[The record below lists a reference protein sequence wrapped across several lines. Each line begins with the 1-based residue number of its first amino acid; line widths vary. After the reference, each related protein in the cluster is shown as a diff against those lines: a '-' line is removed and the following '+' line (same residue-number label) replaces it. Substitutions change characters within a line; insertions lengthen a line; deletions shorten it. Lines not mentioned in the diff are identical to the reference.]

1 MASLTKIQKAQEKA
15 IEKAFLTAISEVKSQ
30 AVLSE
35 IARQIELK
43 NIDAVID
50 LLQLSPATY
59 AELETSIQAAYT
71 LGGAT
76 GATQLGRIPTP
87 KGTLVL
93 RFNTR
98 SVAAERW
105 LKNLSSTRIVE
116 IADETRNVVRSTLLK
131 GLEQGRNPRS
141 MALDLVGRIDSV
153 TKKRTGGVI
162 GLTEQQAS
170 WSVTARQELEAL
182 NPNYL
187 TRKLRDRRL
196 DAAFEKAMATGK
208 PMPAHQI
215 DAAIARMENRTLR
228 YRGENIGRTEA
239 LSALSEGQNEAFS
252 QAFDLA
258 ELDQKEV
265 TKFWSASGDSR
276 TRHSHYQVE
285 RDYPEGIP
293 FDQPFMVGGVAMMY
307 PRAPEGGAENVINCR
322 CSLKTRI
329 DFAGR
334 AIKELRGFG

>member
-1 MASLTKIQKAQEKA
+1 MANLNKIQKAQEKA
-15 IEKAFLTAISEVKSQ
+15 IEKAFFTAISEVKSQ

-35 IARQIELK
+35 IAKQIELK

-59 AELETSIQAAYT
+59 AELETSIQAAYA

-87 KGTLVL
+87 TGSLVL

-98 SVAAERW
+98 SVAAEKW

-116 IADETRNVVRSTLLK
+116 IADETVKVVRSTLLV

-153 TKKRTGGVI
+153 TKRRTGGVI

-208 PMPAHQI
+208 PMPAHQV
-215 DAAIARMENRTLR
+215 DAAIARMESRTLR

-258 ELDQKEV
+258 EIDRQEV
-265 TKFWSASGDSR
+265 TKHWSDSGDSR

-293 FDQPFMVGGVAMMY
+293 FDQPFMVGGERMLW
-307 PRAPEGGAENVINCR
+307 PRQEGASAENTINCR
-322 CSLKTRI
+322 CTLITKI